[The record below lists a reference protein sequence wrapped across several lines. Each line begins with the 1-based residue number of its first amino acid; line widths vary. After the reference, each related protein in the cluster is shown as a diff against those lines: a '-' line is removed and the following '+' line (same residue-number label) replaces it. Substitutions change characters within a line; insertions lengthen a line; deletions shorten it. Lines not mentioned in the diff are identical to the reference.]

1 MNAWTDVFAASR
13 DEDCNV
19 IVFCVFIFVFLCDIL
34 LPSGVINDEYG
45 ERQTDATW
53 STIDNRLSVTTPRS
67 RAEPTT
73 PTVDDKTGTS

>member
-1 MNAWTDVFAASR
+1 MNAWTDVFATSR
-13 DEDCNV
+13 DKDCICGSN
-19 IVFCVFIFVFLCDIL
+19 L
-34 LPSGVINDEYG
+34 LSIHLSMYA
-45 ERQTDATW
+45 ERQTDARW